1 MPTARYN
8 KQQICGILLHLGAG
22 PGNAVRDV
30 GSPPHTMGCPQW
42 GGSPAA
48 ALSASTEGA
57 A

>member
-8 KQQICGILLHLGAG
+8 KQQICGILLQLGAG
-22 PGNAVRDV
+22 PGSVVRDA
-30 GSPPHTMGCPQW
+30 GSPLQHHGLSLA

-57 A
+57 S